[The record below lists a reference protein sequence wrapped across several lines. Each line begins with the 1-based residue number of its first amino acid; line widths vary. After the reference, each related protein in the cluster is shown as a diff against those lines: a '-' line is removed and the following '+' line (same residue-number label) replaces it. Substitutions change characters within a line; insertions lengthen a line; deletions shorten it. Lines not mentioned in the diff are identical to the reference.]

1 MRENE
6 NFSTSGGESFK
17 ISGATEKKSDF
28 VLNIEDENK
37 DGFILNK
44 ENKKRFSLTTSEALN
59 FLKKANNFIVAHSGV
74 PIEAKANFFHLL
86 GVMIAA
92 GVPMVSA
99 LRSLAEQTDK
109 SVRLQI
115 IIGELC
121 TRIEE
126 GEKLSDAM
134 LHYSEV
140 FEEQEIGM
148 IQSGESSG
156 QLANV
161 LENVANDEQKAYEIR
176 SKVKS
181 AMTYPIIVF
190 LLLIAV
196 VSIMM
201 MFVVPKLAALFN
213 STKQELPTLTKAVMA
228 VSDFMVNHKM
238 ALLFIVLGIGV
249 FITLFRK
256 TDIGREFIDDFK
268 IRVPIFGKMYRMA
281 YLARFARSL
290 SNLLNS
296 QLTILRTIEITA
308 NSIGNDIY
316 RRRLMIAS
324 EDVKQGLSLSES
336 LTDSDLFNPMII
348 NMIDIGEK
356 TAQLD
361 VISARIATF
370 YENELDNK
378 VNGISKV
385 IEPVVLII
393 IGVTVGIVV
402 GAVMMP
408 IMNLSQLAGSF

>member
-17 ISGATEKKSDF
+17 ITEEKTVKSDF
-28 VLNIEDENK
+28 ILNIDENK

-44 ENKKRFSLTTSEALN
+44 DEKKKFSLSTSQALG
-59 FLKKANNFIVAHSGV
+59 FIKKANSFLVAHSKV

-99 LRSLAEQTDK
+99 LKSLAEQSDK
-109 SVRLQI
+109 SVKLQI
-115 IIGELC
+115 IISELC
-121 TRIEE
+121 TRIEA
-126 GEKLSDAM
+126 GEKLSESL
-134 LHYSEV
+134 LHYPEV

-148 IQSGESSG
+148 IQAGELSG
-156 QLANV
+156 QLNHV
-161 LENVANDEQKAYEIR
+161 LENVADDEEKAYEIK

-181 AMTYPIIVF
+181 AMTYPVIVF

-201 MFVVPKLAALFN
+201 MFVVPKLAALFS
-213 STKQELPTLTKAVMA
+213 STKQTLPMLTVVVMNI
-228 VSDFMVNHKM
+228 SNFMVNQKIAM
-238 ALLFIVLGIGV
+238 LAIILGFTIFMLLF
-249 FITLFRK
+249 RR
-256 TDIGREFIDDFK
+256 TDIGREAIDSFK
-268 IRVPIFGKMYRMA
+268 INVPIFGKMFRMA
-281 YLARFARSL
+281 YLARFSRSI

-296 QLTILRTIEITA
+296 QLTILKTLEITA

-316 RRRLMIAS
+316 KKKLLIAA
-324 EDVKQGLSLSES
+324 EDVKQGLPLAES

-361 VISARIATF
+361 VIAAKIAKF
-370 YENELDNK
+370 YETELDNK
-378 VNGISKV
+378 VNGLSKI

-393 IGVTVGIVV
+393 IGATVGVVV